1 MVWPS
6 ALFEVYTILLY
17 VIRFVSDLEQVC
29 GFIRMLVF
37 YTRKT
42 NFQDITGSLNTHDPK
57 LNTFTNLYVTCKES
71 GTLRMRIKHLRPV

>member
-1 MVWPS
+1 MIWPS
-6 ALFEVYTILLY
+6 ALFEVYTIQLY

-37 YTRKT
+37 YTSKT
-42 NFQDITGSLNTHDPK
+42 NFQDITGSLNAHDPK

>member
-6 ALFEVYTILLY
+6 ALFEVYTIQLY
-17 VIRFVSDLEQVC
+17 AIRFVSDLEQVC

-37 YTRKT
+37 YTSKT
-42 NFQDITGSLNTHDPK
+42 NFQDITGSLNAHDPK

>member
-57 LNTFTNLYVTCKES
+57 LNIFTNLYVTCKES